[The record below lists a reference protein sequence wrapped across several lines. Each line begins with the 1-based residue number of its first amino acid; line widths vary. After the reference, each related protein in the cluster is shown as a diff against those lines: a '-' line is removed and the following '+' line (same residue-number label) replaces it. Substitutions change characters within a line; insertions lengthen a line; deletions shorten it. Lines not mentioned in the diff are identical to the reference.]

1 MTRWRR
7 ARGRVRATVWGL
19 RRGVRV
25 GRGVVVGR
33 RCRLIVERGAEVVLG
48 DFCEVDDGST
58 LAAYRTGRLVL
69 GARAFVVHH
78 GTLAAHRSVAVGDG
92 AYLAE
97 LVSVRDHD
105 HAVGSPPSSGRVD
118 VAPVEIGRDAWL
130 GAKVTVLRGA
140 RIGDGTVVGAN
151 AVVRR
156 DVPAHTVA
164 AGIPARVLRTLDRT
178 Q

>member
-1 MTRWRR
+1 MTRWTR
-7 ARGRVRATVWGL
+7 ARGRMRAKLWGV

-25 GRGVVVGR
+25 GRGVVVGN
-33 RCRLIVERGAEVVLG
+33 RCRLIVERGAAVVLG
-48 DFCEVDDGST
+48 DGCQIDDGST

-69 GARAFVVHH
+69 GPGAFVGHH
-78 GTLAAHRSVAVGDG
+78 GTLAAHRSVTVGAG
-92 AYLAE
+92 TYLAE

-118 VAPVEIGRDAWL
+118 VAPVEVGRDAWL

-140 RIGDGTVVGAN
+140 RIGDRTVVGAN

-156 DVPAHTVA
+156 DVPANTVA
-164 AGIPARVLRTLDRT
+164 AGIPARVVRTLEPT
-178 Q
+178 A